1 MSVVEWNAAVEGFEA
16 AHGIRAPLDRSD
28 LEQMMKQHPDD

>member
-16 AHGIRAPLDRSD
+16 SRGTRAPLGRSD
-28 LEQMMKQHPDD
+28 FEHMMKQHPDD